1 VVRGRKA
8 GKDQLLDNWERDGFG
23 KLNIRSPKVRFAAG
37 DAGDARCGRFVCDR
51 IAMMRGWS
59 CALRRIAGLVR
70 AREGGAAVEFSV
82 AAPILAIIFVPLI
95 DLGMGIYQQ
104 MQVQDA
110 AQAGAQYAMAHG
122 WNSSAIQSAVTS
134 ATGLTISA
142 SPAPS
147 KSCGCPD
154 GSSVSAAACGS
165 TCADGLTAGTYV
177 TVGAQ
182 ATYVPLLPYPTMGS
196 SVTLSAQATARIQ

>member
-1 VVRGRKA
+1 MPGPSR
-8 GKDQLLDNWERDGFG
+8 
-23 KLNIRSPKVRFAAG
+23 
-37 DAGDARCGRFVCDR
+37 
-51 IAMMRGWS
+51 
-59 CALRRIAGLVR
+59 ALTRIAGLVR
-70 AREGGAAVEFSV
+70 ARDGSAAMEFSI
-82 AAPILAIIFVPLI
+82 AAPVLAIIFIPLI
-95 DLGMGIYQQ
+95 DIGMGVYQQ

-110 AQAGAQYAMAHG
+110 AQAGAQFAMAHG

-134 ATGLTISA
+134 ATGLSVSA

-154 GSSVSAAACGS
+154 GSSVSPAACGS
-165 TCADGLTAGTYV
+165 TCPGGRTAGTYV